1 MTCNEI
7 SFIRFFSFNFVFV
20 SLFIFHCFN
29 EKYFKLIYCS
39 IFFFSKTIFLKPQL
53 INFPTFQ
60 HGYPSGKHM
69 FVEYSC
75 NIPLRYPQYIR
86 KKFSMKLRE
95 IFRNNVAGI
104 LNLGIFP
111 DCSMNILQMLHAF
124 SRWIKKCNGFL

>member
-1 MTCNEI
+1 
-7 SFIRFFSFNFVFV
+7 
-20 SLFIFHCFN
+20 
-29 EKYFKLIYCS
+29 
-39 IFFFSKTIFLKPQL
+39 
-53 INFPTFQ
+53 
-60 HGYPSGKHM
+60 M

-111 DCSMNILQMLHAF
+111 DCSMNILQNVTRFF
-124 SRWIKKCNGFL
+124 SVDQEIQWFSLVDKASPDIR